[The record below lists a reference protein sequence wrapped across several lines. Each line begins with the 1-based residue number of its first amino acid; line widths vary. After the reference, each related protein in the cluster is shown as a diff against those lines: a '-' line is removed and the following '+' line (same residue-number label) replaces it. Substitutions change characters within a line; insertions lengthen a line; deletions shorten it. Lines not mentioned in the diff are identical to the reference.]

1 MDDWGVGR
9 AGAGREVVSNGG
21 CSGCTGQRRKSHCWC
36 TSHGPLRAPT
46 FNVEQRIQEEE
57 WKREHSQALVHAGR
71 WRVML
76 ACWAP
81 NMSGDNRRG
90 SSGART
96 TGDKKAPQSHQA
108 SGLRGRSSP
117 EKMSFSFI
125 TLTSRLDL
133 PTVAL
138 SMICSGL

>member
-1 MDDWGVGR
+1 MHGTKEEVTLLVHITQ
-9 AGAGREVVSNGG
+9 AAQGADL
-21 CSGCTGQRRKSHCWC
+21 Q
-36 TSHGPLRAPT
+36 HGT
-46 FNVEQRIQEEE
+46 EEEEEE
-57 WKREHSQALVHAGR
+57 WKREHSQALMHAGR

-76 ACWAP
+76 ARWAP

-96 TGDKKAPQSHQA
+96 TGDKKAPQSPQA